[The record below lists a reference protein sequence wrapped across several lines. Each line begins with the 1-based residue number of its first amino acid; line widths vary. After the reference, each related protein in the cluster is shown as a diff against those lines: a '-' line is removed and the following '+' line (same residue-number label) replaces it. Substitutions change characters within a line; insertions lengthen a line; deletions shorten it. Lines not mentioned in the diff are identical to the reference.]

1 MHRMPNTL
9 EKSSLPKK
17 LMECCNALLDKK
29 AVNLTVLDVKEHSSI
44 TDYYVIASGESSPQL
59 KAMAY
64 TAKMVLKEMKE
75 DSGII
80 DGDPSSGW
88 VVMDAYQF
96 IVHLFLSETR
106 ETYAL
111 ESLWKDRPCLKLE
124 D

>member
-1 MHRMPNTL
+1 MPNNL
-9 EKSSLPKK
+9 DKSSLPKS

-29 AVNLTVLDVKEHSSI
+29 AVNLTVLDVREHSSV

-64 TAKMVLKEMKE
+64 TAKMVLKDMKE

-88 VVMDAYQF
+88 VVMDAYHF
-96 IVHLFLSETR
+96 IVHLFLSDTR
-106 ETYAL
+106 ENYAL
-111 ESLWKDRPCLKLE
+111 ESLWKDRPCLKL
-124 D
+124 DA